1 MCHTCQNC
9 HRKKGKNEMPLV
21 AMNQKNERVELWRYS
36 TEAML
41 KMRDKLKAGSKAY
54 CPECGGEMTIKAINS
69 PHYVAHFAHLPS
81 AQSEG
86 CEYGRGESQEH
97 LAAKSAI
104 ANYIS
109 GFAFY
114 AGATVHIEYKLVIP
128 NGYKPTRRAD
138 VVAIMPTGDIHVHEA
153 QLSRITT
160 ETLRERT
167 SDYRQVSA
175 EVVWW
180 LGGNAERPEN
190 EFEAKLLS
198 IFGRIAKKNN
208 QTVLY
213 SEAAFL
219 SQLEKR
225 KNMVAYKKELLR
237 ERGIADYID
246 DPVDMPVRPASP
258 LFPKEPNPVPF
269 TAKYAQPLPRVQPV
283 REVKPLADYLKLD
296 TVHPTQHGGQAKISA
311 VLGDDLYI
319 THWFGNKNG
328 TPVENID
335 GVLYDLKWAG
345 HGRDFIRANGATVTV
360 STSGKVMR

>member
-1 MCHTCQNC
+1 
-9 HRKKGKNEMPLV
+9 MPLV

-69 PHYVAHFAHLPS
+69 PHYVAHFAHIPS

-160 ETLRERT
+160 NALMERT
-167 SDYRQVSA
+167 SDYRQVSS
-175 EVVWW
+175 EIVWW
-180 LGGNAERPEN
+180 LGGNAENPRN
-190 EFEAKLLS
+190 EYEVKVLS
-198 IFGRIAKKNN
+198 IFGRIARKNN
-208 QTVLY
+208 KTVLY
-213 SEAAFL
+213 SESAFL

-225 KNMVAYKKELLR
+225 KDMATYFKELMRNGDWGWSPYHKRLYVETYPDYPRLPSGQIVPAAMLDDIIGNDRPLR
-237 ERGIADYID
+237 SMKKS
-246 DPVDMPVRPASP
+246 VDMTNQHSP
-258 LFPKEPNPVPF
+258 HS
-269 TAKYAQPLPRVQPV
+269 Q
-283 REVKPLADYLKLD
+283 
-296 TVHPTQHGGQAKISA
+296 HPTQHGGVA
-311 VLGDDLYI
+311 VVANPLGDDLYF
-319 THWFGNKNG
+319 TTSG
-328 TPVENID
+328 TPMENID
-335 GVLYDLKWAG
+335 GVLHDLQWAG
-345 HGRDFIRANGATVTV
+345 HGRDFIRANGTTVTV

>member
-1 MCHTCQNC
+1 
-9 HRKKGKNEMPLV
+9 
-21 AMNQKNERVELWRYS
+21 
-36 TEAML
+36 
-41 KMRDKLKAGSKAY
+41 
-54 CPECGGEMTIKAINS
+54 MTIKAINS

-114 AGATVHIEYKLVIP
+114 AGATVHIEYKLIIP
-128 NGYKPTRRAD
+128 DGYKPTRRAD
-138 VVAIMPTGDIHVHEA
+138 VVAIMPTGDIHIHEA

-180 LGGNAERPEN
+180 LGGNAENSDN
-190 EFEAKLLS
+190 EHEVKILS

-225 KNMVAYKKELLR
+225 KNMTAYLKELTGGNWGYVPYHENLYK
-237 ERGIADYID
+237 GLYPDYRSRRIRMA
-246 DPVDMPVRPASP
+246 PS
-258 LFPKEPNPVPF
+258 
-269 TAKYAQPLPRVQPV
+269 
-283 REVKPLADYLKLD
+283 LADVVDGKKGVETFWFPNGA
-296 TVHPTQHGGQAKISA
+296 TVPTEHGGKATISRYIANNMYLTTSGTA
-311 VLGDDLYI
+311 VED
-319 THWFGNKNG
+319 
-328 TPVENID
+328 ID
-335 GVLYDLKWAG
+335 GVLYDLKWTG
-345 HGRDFIRANGATVTV
+345 TGRQFSRKSGEVVEISVNGTIIQ
-360 STSGKVMR
+360 